1 MDQPSTKSKVLS
13 EEEKERIKTNKVIK
27 SVLKK
32 RGKWKSNAYS
42 NNEVEE
48 DYNIVSSPL
57 LNSTPPTVSKALVK
71 LYPYLIVTDKFLSI
85 VTWTNDNLWLNFLS
99 VLSYFAFVLYFQFLV
114 KYFGHLLIIG
124 IIWCY
129 SLVDSAVEDT
139 MMSCPS
145 LDDIV
150 HIMVRVSTK
159 ADIVLSP
166 LTILNS
172 QDIQRLLFTSAFL
185 SPIYILVTK
194 LIFYPRTLVLFAGF
208 YVLTYHSSWSKAFR
222 RSLWNF
228 RLIRL
233 LMFYITGL
241 DMGGINKHYTIF
253 TSVNDQIKKLTGPK
267 KADGS
272 SNEPIRFT
280 YVLYENQRR
289 WIGIGWT
296 SSMLSYERSAWTD
309 EFLNAAPPITEFTL
323 PEGDSGLEWKWID
336 KEWRLDLTN
345 DGSIQ
350 LPSSKMKTTANPS
363 SDDGFIYSDNTWKN
377 PSTEDSFSK
386 YTRRRRWIRTAELIG
401 AKINSRSNSVTTVQE
416 INSTTSTGIDN
427 HDIQSPA
434 DDAESTTMKRK
445 VSFSDVR
452 KIRIINDQNEEVKDV
467 TEKENINI
475 QLTSPTLEKKV
486 STDQDPR
493 EIFIES
499 NKKIE

>member
-1 MDQPSTKSKVLS
+1 MSNSKPLT
-13 EEEKERIKTNKVIK
+13 EEEKERIATNKVIK

-32 RGKWKSNAYS
+32 RGKWKANVY
-42 NNEVEE
+42 NNSEEEE
-48 DYNIVSSPL
+48 DYTIVSSPL

-71 LYPYLIVTDKFLSI
+71 LYPYLIVTDKFLSV
-85 VTWTNDNLWLNFLS
+85 VTWTNDNIYLNFLCIIA
-99 VLSYFAFVLYFQFLV
+99 YFCFVLYFQFLI
-114 KYFGHLLIIG
+114 KYFGHLLLVG

-129 SLVDSAVEDT
+129 SLLDNAVEET

-185 SPIYILVTK
+185 SPLYILLTQ
-194 LIFYPRTLVLFAGF
+194 LLLRPRSLLLVSGF
-208 YVLTYHSSWSKAFR
+208 YALTYHSKWSKRCRRTLWKFR
-222 RSLWNF
+222 IV
-228 RLIRL
+228 RLF
-233 LMFYITGL
+233 MFYVTGL
-241 DMGGINKHYTIF
+241 DMGGINQHYTIF
-253 TSVNDQIKKLTGPK
+253 TSVNDQIKKLTGNK
-267 KADGS
+267 KGTNA

-296 SSMLSYERSAWTD
+296 ASMLSYERSSWTD
-309 EFLNAAPPITEFTL
+309 EFLNTAPPIEEFTL

-345 DGSIQ
+345 DGAIQ
-350 LPSSKMKTTANPS
+350 LPSTKMKTSASPS
-363 SDDGFIYSDNTWKN
+363 ADEGFIYYDNTWKK
-377 PSTEDSFSK
+377 PTTEDSFSK

-401 AKINSRSNSVTTVQE
+401 GRINSRSNSVTVVNELKDTK
-416 INSTTSTGIDN
+416 STGVGKTENLSTPDSI
-427 HDIQSPA
+427 
-434 DDAESTTMKRK
+434 STTMRRK

-452 KIRIINDQNEEVKDV
+452 KIRIINENDEEVEDL
-467 TEKENINI
+467 TEKENIRNNSV
-475 QLTSPTLEKKV
+475 SPSKINDVSEMDKNREKLLE
-486 STDQDPR
+486 
-493 EIFIES
+493 IS
-499 NKKIE
+499 NKKND